1 MSEAEVSPQPAIV
14 LVRPQLGMNIGM
26 AARAMANFG
35 LSDLRLVSPRDGW
48 PNPDAGPA
56 AAGADHVLAEAR
68 VFGSIAEA
76 LHDCHLT
83 FATSMVAKGL
93 PKPARTPREAA
104 GEMRSSGLKA
114 GVLFGPEAA
123 GMSKDDLAGIS
134 TLITVPT
141 DAAFGSLNLAQTV
154 LLVAYEWGQAAGLTI
169 GRPELDPPAPHDE
182 LAGLTAQLT
191 GALEEAGWFHVRARD
206 ASSRR
211 TVAAM
216 LAKSGWTSQEVRT
229 WRGMIREL
237 EGARRRRGQG
247 MR

>member
-1 MSEAEVSPQPAIV
+1 MSDATACPPAIV

-56 AAGADHVLAEAR
+56 AAGADHVLADAQ
-68 VFGSIAEA
+68 VFASIAEA
-76 LHDCHLT
+76 LHDCQLT
-83 FATSMVAKGL
+83 YATSMIPKGL

-104 GEMRSSGLKA
+104 AEMRAAGLKA
-114 GVLFGPEAA
+114 GILFGPEAA
-123 GMSKDDLAGIS
+123 GMSKDDLAGIA
-134 TLITVPT
+134 TLVTVPT

-154 LLVAYEWGQAAGLTI
+154 LLMAYEWGQAAGLTI
-169 GRPELDPPAPHDE
+169 PRTELDPPAPHGE
-182 LAGLTAQLT
+182 LAGFTVQLT
-191 GALEEAGWFHVRARD
+191 DALEEAGWFHVRARD
-206 ASSRR
+206 ASSKR
-211 TVAAM
+211 TIAAM

-237 EGARRRRGQG
+237 AEARRRRTPQG
-247 MR
+247 IR